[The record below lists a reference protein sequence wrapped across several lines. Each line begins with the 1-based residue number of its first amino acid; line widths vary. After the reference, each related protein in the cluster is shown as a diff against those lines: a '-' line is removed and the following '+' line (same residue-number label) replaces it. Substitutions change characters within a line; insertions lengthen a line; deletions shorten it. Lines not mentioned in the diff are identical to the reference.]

1 MPAASRVSLSPDGR
15 WMAYLASDSG
25 GPEVYVEPLPPT
37 GERWQISAGG
47 GGDPQWRGDGREL
60 YYLAPDGSLMVTDV
74 LPGAPFRTG
83 RPRRLFSVSVPEL
96 HGPSDY
102 TVSPDGQQFVINTV
116 TGPPVIP
123 PIRVAVNWTA
133 PARP

>member
-1 MPAASRVSLSPDGR
+1 
-15 WMAYLASDSG
+15 
-25 GPEVYVEPLPPT
+25 VEPLPPT

-60 YYLAPDGSLMVTDV
+60 YYLAPDGWLMVTDV

-123 PIRVAVNWTA
+123 PIQVAVNWTA